1 MVSFTASGASYD
13 FESGG
18 LRFKILSGTDRT
30 VSVVGIAGKANPPK
44 EMVIPSKVIYDS
56 KTYDV
61 TAIGDSAF
69 QDFYDLTSVT
79 IPNSVTAIGASAFE
93 SCYSLTSVTIPN
105 SVTTIGES
113 AFYGCSD
120 LTSVTIPN
128 SVTTIGA
135 FAFSE
140 CHSLTSITIPNSVT
154 TIGALAF
161 CYCDSLTSVTISN
174 SVTTIEEA
182 TFSNCDHLTSVTIP
196 NSVTTI
202 GDSAFLA
209 CYHLT
214 SVTIPASVTYL
225 GEKAFYDCGLECIY
239 MQVKEPLSCTKV
251 VSDKDLE
258 LCTLYVPAGTL
269 EAYKKVDPWRNFCNI
284 EEMEY
289 SGISDVG
296 TDNEEVLQFSVND
309 GVLTI
314 IGIGEDQAIDIYDM
328 HGREVYRGVSRTI
341 ENLAHGIYIVK
352 FGNKAMKV
360 KI

>member
-1 MVSFTASGASYD
+1 MRIPTSVAKLLTIILLMVSFTASGASYD

-105 SVTTIGES
+105 SVTTMGES

-120 LTSVTIPN
+120 LTSV
-128 SVTTIGA
+128 
-135 FAFSE
+135 
-140 CHSLTSITIPNSVT
+140 TIPNSVT

>member
-1 MVSFTASGASYD
+1 MRIPTSVAKLLTIILLMVSFTASGASYD

-120 LTSVTIPN
+120 
-128 SVTTIGA
+128 
-135 FAFSE
+135 
-140 CHSLTSITIPNSVT
+140 
-154 TIGALAF
+154 
-161 CYCDSLTSVTISN
+161 
-174 SVTTIEEA
+174 
-182 TFSNCDHLTSVTIP
+182 LTSVTIP